1 MNLSTFRDREGDF
14 VVVVEDRDFGMYAR
28 IGGAEVECIAKAA
41 ELFAM
46 SHLSFER
53 LAMPTSALEAR
64 NQVLVKRWPCAAWRK
79 R

>member
-14 VVVVEDRDFGMYAR
+14 VVVVEDNHFGMYAR
-28 IGGAEVECIAKAA
+28 VGNTEAECVAKGA